1 MKSHRSIALKF
12 ACVLGAF
19 AFACPSV
26 VRAQDEEPVFPEFQD
41 TFPLHHCKLAPWGL
55 NPFFPLVPGYQLLLE
70 GEDDGEVETVLITV
84 LHRTRVVQGVRCA
97 IVEEREWVDGE
108 LVEVSRNFFAICRT
122 HGDVFYFGEDVD
134 DYEDGEIVGHG
145 GAWLAGKNGAR
156 FGLMMPGYPLVGSR
170 YYQEIAPGVA
180 EDRAEHLS
188 VTESIVT
195 PAGTFKGCL
204 LVEETEPSRPDNESI
219 KTYAPF
225 VGLVQDEH
233 LLLIDFGFHVRPSGK
248 CRGGSGGAD

>member
-1 MKSHRSIALKF
+1 MKNRRSSVVIA
-12 ACVLGAF
+12 ACALGTLAF
-19 AFACPSV
+19 LSQPP

-41 TFPLHHCKLAPWGL
+41 TFPLFSCKLKPWGP
-55 NPFFPLVPGYQLLLE
+55 NPFFPLVPGYKLLLE

-84 LHRTRVVQGVRCA
+84 LRHTRIVDGVRCA

-108 LVEVSRNFFAICRT
+108 LVEVSRNFFAICRN
-122 HGDVFYFGEDVD
+122 HGDVFYFGEEVD

-145 GAWLAGKNGAR
+145 GAWLAGQNGAR
-156 FGLMMPGYPLVGSR
+156 FGLIMPGYPLVGSR
-170 YYQEIAPGVA
+170 YYQEVAPGVA

-195 PAGTFKGCL
+195 PAGTFDGCL
-204 LVEETEPSRPDNESI
+204 LVEETEPSSPDDESV

-225 VGLVQDEH
+225 VGIVQDEH
-233 LLLIDFGFHVRPSGK
+233 LLLIDFGFRVHLTEN
-248 CRGGSGGAD
+248 SGGGGPDAE